1 VQPLGKVFDMRN
13 YNALCMGGIFAL
25 LSCVVMA
32 ASSPAKAA
40 ATLDFLCWAGVDDPA
55 LLGAFEKDTGIKV
68 RSKTF
73 FGADAMY
80 SSLSNSINTY
90 DVVMVGPEYMGKLYA
105 DGRLAT
111 LDPADYDLS
120 QYIPTFKKLP
130 LCHAKDKMIAIPIE
144 FGANGLAYNTSILSA
159 DEVSSYSILMSEKVK
174 GKVGVWDRYLPIMG
188 VLSKSLGNATPYDI
202 SDEKFMALKK
212 ELFALRQQVSV
223 IAPNFPVL
231 IASLA
236 RGETVVVPG
245 GAAFFAAALQ
255 RQGIPVDWT
264 IPNEGGIMWVDSLV
278 IPVDAPHPD
287 LARRFL
293 QWMCTPK
300 AQALLAN
307 KKAFA
312 ASVPNAAAYPA
323 IDPTLRKFLK
333 TEDGEEAETLA
344 RKLSVRTLP
353 VQQGEQIW
361 QTAWEEFK
369 TAK

>member
-1 VQPLGKVFDMRN
+1 MRKYETGFIGGVFMMLLCAVLA
-13 YNALCMGGIFAL
+13 AL
-25 LSCVVMA
+25 
-32 ASSPAKAA
+32 SPAF
-40 ATLDFLCWAGVDDPA
+40 ATESLNFLCWSGVDDPA

-68 RSKTF
+68 QPKTF

-80 SSLSNSINTY
+80 SSLLNSRNTY
-90 DVVMVGPEYMGKLYA
+90 DVVMVGPEYMGKLSA

-111 LDPADYDLS
+111 LDPADYDLG
-120 QYIPTFKKLP
+120 QYIPSFKKLP

-159 DEVSSYSILMSEKVK
+159 DEVSSYSVLLSEKVK

-188 VLSKSLGNATPYDI
+188 VLSKSLGNANPYDI

-212 ELFALRQQVSV
+212 ALLALRQQLSV

-255 RQGIPVDWT
+255 KQGKPIDWT
-264 IPNEGGIMWVDSLV
+264 IPREGGIMWVDSLI
-278 IPVDAPHPD
+278 IPTDAPHPD
-287 LARRFL
+287 LAKRFL

-300 AQALLAN
+300 AQALLAS
-307 KKAFA
+307 KKSFA
-312 ASVPNAAAYPA
+312 ASVPNAAAYPL
-323 IDPTLRKFLK
+323 INPELRKLLK
-333 TEDGEEAETLA
+333 TENGEEAESLV
-344 RKLSVRTLP
+344 RKLVIRALP
-353 VQQGEQIW
+353 VQQSERIW
-361 QTAWEEFK
+361 QNAWQEFK
-369 TAK
+369 TGEE

>member
-1 VQPLGKVFDMRN
+1 
-13 YNALCMGGIFAL
+13 MGGIFAL
-25 LSCVVMA
+25 LFCVVMA
-32 ASSPAKAA
+32 ASSPEKAA

-55 LLGAFEKDTGIKV
+55 LLEAFEKDTGIKV
-68 RSKTF
+68 QSTTF
-73 FGADAMY
+73 VGADSMY
-80 SSLSNSINTY
+80 SLLTNSKHQY
-90 DVVMVGPEYMGKLYA
+90 DVVMVGSEYMGKLAA

-120 QYIPTFKKLP
+120 QYIPTFNKLP
-130 LCHAKDKMIAIPIE
+130 LCYVKDQMIAIPIE
-144 FGANGLAYNTSILSA
+144 FGANGLAYNTSLISA
-159 DEVSSYSILMSEKVK
+159 SEGSSYAILLSDKVK

-188 VLSKSLGNATPYDI
+188 ILSKSLGNIEPYDI
-202 SDEKFMALKK
+202 SDEQFMALKK
-212 ELFALRQQVSV
+212 KLLALRQQLSV

-245 GAAFFAAALQ
+245 GAAFFAAALDQ
-255 RQGIPVDWT
+255 QGIPIDWL
-264 IPNEGGIMWVDSLV
+264 IPEEGGIMWVDSLV
-278 IPVDAPHPD
+278 IPTDAPHPD
-287 LARRFL
+287 AAKRFL
-293 QWMCTPK
+293 QWMCSPK

-323 IDPTLRKFLK
+323 IDPALRKFLK

-353 VQQGEQIW
+353 VQQGDQIW